1 MTRGQIAIITPEGK
15 LITSAEFNG
24 DMYYDGEGHGKEVVE
39 ALESI
44 ETEEEYREFINDFND
59 RYFRYSDREMFYDC
73 DESFYDMSTDYFGK
87 WFSDYVY
94 IKNLSGKTVVFT
106 DADKQKIAQEPD
118 TLAAFNF
125 GKFYASDAE
134 DFEKR
139 EFIEQLGILTLA
151 AFNFGK
157 FYASDA
163 EDFEKRE
170 FIEQLGILKNGLD
183 WDMEENY
190 ANLWNACADYDNN
203 HRGSYLT
210 DRIQEYDFVDDEVLD
225 YILVEQSKNGL
236 SSLRCFIGDTY
247 NASLYRLDGY
257 GNLANVDNSDFEYL
271 IAT

>member
-1 MTRGQIAIITPEGK
+1 
-15 LITSAEFNG
+15 
-24 DMYYDGEGHGKEVVE
+24 
-39 ALESI
+39 
-44 ETEEEYREFINDFND
+44 
-59 RYFRYSDREMFYDC
+59 
-73 DESFYDMSTDYFGK
+73 MSTDYFGK

-106 DADKQKIAQEPD
+106 DADKQKIALEPD
-118 TLAAFNF
+118 
-125 GKFYASDAE
+125 
-134 DFEKR
+134 
-139 EFIEQLGILTLA
+139 TLA

-170 FIEQLGILKNGLD
+170 FIEQLGILKNGLG

-271 IAT
+271 IDDIVQTLEEDITPPFYKEPACL

>member
-1 MTRGQIAIITPEGK
+1 MTRGQIAIITPDGR

-44 ETEEEYREFINDFND
+44 ETEEEYREFVNDFND
-59 RYFRYSDREMFYDC
+59 QNSQYTDRELFYDC
-73 DESFYDMSTDYFGK
+73 DDSFYDMSTDYFGK

-106 DADKQKIAQEPD
+106 DADKQKIALEPD
-118 TLAAFNF
+118 
-125 GKFYASDAE
+125 
-134 DFEKR
+134 
-139 EFIEQLGILTLA
+139 TLA

-170 FIEQLGILKNGLD
+170 FIEQLGILKNGLG

-203 HRGSYLT
+203 HAA
-210 DRIQEYDFVDDEVLD
+210 RILPADQEYDFVDDEILE
-225 YILVEQSKNGL
+225 YIVKEESLGGISR
-236 SSLRCFIGDTY
+236 LRCLSGIHIAIIFTDLTDTEILPT
-247 NASLYRLDGY
+247 SIIPIL
-257 GNLANVDNSDFEYL
+257 S
-271 IAT
+271 I

>member
-139 EFIEQLGILTLA
+139 EFIEQLGILIA
-151 AFNFGK
+151 A
-157 FYASDA
+157 
-163 EDFEKRE
+163 R
-170 FIEQLGILKNGLD
+170 ILPAVFK
-183 WDMEENY
+183 
-190 ANLWNACADYDNN
+190 
-203 HRGSYLT
+203 ST
-210 DRIQEYDFVDDEVLD
+210 T
-225 YILVEQSKNGL
+225 S
-236 SSLRCFIGDTY
+236 
-247 NASLYRLDGY
+247 
-257 GNLANVDNSDFEYL
+257 
-271 IAT
+271 

>member
-139 EFIEQLGILTLA
+139 EFIEQLGIL
-151 AFNFGK
+151 
-157 FYASDA
+157 
-163 EDFEKRE
+163 
-170 FIEQLGILKNGLD
+170 KNGLG

-210 DRIQEYDFVDDEVLD
+210 GLAAYPVCAVLSGIHTTPI
-225 YILVEQSKNGL
+225 YIGSTGTETLP
-236 SSLRCFIGDTY
+236 T
-247 NASLYRLDGY
+247 
-257 GNLANVDNSDFEYL
+257 L
-271 IAT
+271 IIPTLKI

>member
-1 MTRGQIAIITPEGK
+1 MTRGQIAIITPDGK

-24 DMYYDGEGHGKEVVE
+24 DMYYDNEGYGKEVVE

-44 ETEEEYREFINDFND
+44 ETEEEYREFVNNFND
-59 RYFRYSDREMFYDC
+59 RNFQYTDRELFYDC
-73 DESFYDMSTDYFGK
+73 DDSFYDMSTDYFGK

-94 IKNLSGKTVVFT
+94 IKNLSDKDVVFT
-106 DADKQKIAQEPD
+106 DSDKQKIVLEPD
-118 TLAAFNF
+118 EIMAFNF
-125 GKFYASDAE
+125 GRFYASDAE
-134 DFEKR
+134 DFEIR
-139 EFIEQLGILTLA
+139 EFIGQL
-151 AFNFGK
+151 NV
-157 FYASDA
+157 
-163 EDFEKRE
+163 
-170 FIEQLGILKNGLD
+170 LKNGLG

-271 IAT
+271 IDDIVQTLEEDITPPFYKEPACL